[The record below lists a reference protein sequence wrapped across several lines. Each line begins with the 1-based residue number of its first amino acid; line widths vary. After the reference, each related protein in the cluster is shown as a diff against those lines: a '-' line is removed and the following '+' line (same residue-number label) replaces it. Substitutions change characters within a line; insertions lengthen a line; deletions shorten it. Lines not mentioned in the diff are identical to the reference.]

1 MVDLKDRLTV
11 FVISAGFN
19 PNYVDCIK
27 ALEKQ
32 TVKFNIDI
40 IKDYNP
46 MHVAFQEMI
55 NRCKTD
61 YYVEIDED
69 MILMPMAIE
78 MMYNTISTVD
88 EKCAMVGYKLHDFHI
103 NFNIYGVKIYK
114 HNIFKNYPY
123 NNNTSVSC
131 EMEQLQRIK
140 DDGYTYQLFGD
151 ILGEHSPKWTE
162 ELIFERYF
170 NLMEKYKEFGYSW
183 LEEVPRK
190 LWKLFQENPSKLNL
204 SAMLGAYTSISS
216 EKKLLKGEK
225 SFIAPQVEGLV
236 KMDSYLEFP
245 KWATFYLTNR
255 CNYRCKY
262 CALTLGTIDH
272 MPDMTFAKAVET
284 MDKFPSIQ
292 NVTLC
297 FTGDTKVK
305 LVDGST
311 KTFEELVSRWKIDKK
326 PFYVYSR
333 NAENKI
339 VPSLAKDPRIIEYVD
354 SILEITLDNN
364 KKIKCTQDHLFML
377 KDGSY
382 KKAIDLTVKD
392 SLMPLY
398 IVYKKC
404 GAGNGV
410 YEYIK
415 DFGNSGFTH
424 RLFAES
430 YFGNVE
436 EKVIHH
442 KDFNPLNN
450 DKENL
455 AIITNSEHAY
465 LHRMSPGG
473 MDIFS
478 IARDRWNG
486 SVEGKKHLLKHNKS
500 AKQKKIVSEKLKKWK
515 HTEEGVR
522 QTYRNLDKMNT
533 REVMLKNN
541 TNPENIKNR
550 QRGKIITII
559 KNLLKNNLEI
569 NEENFNSFA
578 SNGYPKYDKINRCFS
593 GVDEAIKNSIGNH
606 KIISKK
612 LIKLKKKIPVYCM
625 EVEKYHNFAL
635 ESGVFVK
642 NCGYGDPFLCRD
654 LFPIIDMLKSRKKY
668 VGLITNGSLLEKKL
682 SIIGNSIPDYISISL
697 NGSNAQTHL
706 AVTGVD
712 DFETVLRGIRKCVSM
727 GILTYLSY
735 ICTKENWKDVKPFI
749 KLAKELKVSGVHLH
763 NLLPHFDSIEDGNF
777 WDLVFTVHDKHLIDE
792 MKKDENADIV
802 LRYPVL
808 IEKGVTRTEC
818 RSPWRLMNVDGAG
831 NVGGC
836 LSVAAPQKID
846 GNIADINVWH
856 NPYFED
862 LRKSLFGEQKDMCAK
877 CFRNWK
883 FD

>member
-1 MVDLKDRLTV
+1 MVDLKDKLTV

-19 PNYVDCIK
+19 PNYADCIK

-32 TVKFNIDI
+32 SATFQIDI
-40 IKDYNP
+40 IKDYSP
-46 MHVAFQEMI
+46 MHVAFQEMLK
-55 NRCKTD
+55 RCKTD

-69 MILMPMAIE
+69 MILKPRAIE

-88 EKCAMVGYKLHDFHI
+88 EKCVMVGYKLHDHHI

-123 NNNTSVSC
+123 NNNSSVSC
-131 EMEQLQRIK
+131 EMEQLQRLK

-151 ILGEHSPKWTE
+151 ILGEHSPLWTE

-225 SFIAPQVEGLV
+225 SFIASQVEGLI

-262 CALTLGTIDH
+262 CALTLGMIDH
-272 MPDMTFAKAVET
+272 MPDMTFAKAVEV

-292 NVTLC
+292 NVALC
-297 FTGDTKVK
+297 
-305 LVDGST
+305 
-311 KTFEELVSRWKIDKK
+311 
-326 PFYVYSR
+326 
-333 NAENKI
+333 
-339 VPSLAKDPRIIEYVD
+339 
-354 SILEITLDNN
+354 
-364 KKIKCTQDHLFML
+364 
-377 KDGSY
+377 
-382 KKAIDLTVKD
+382 
-392 SLMPLY
+392 
-398 IVYKKC
+398 
-404 GAGNGV
+404 
-410 YEYIK
+410 
-415 DFGNSGFTH
+415 GF
-424 RLFAES
+424 
-430 YFGNVE
+430 
-436 EKVIHH
+436 
-442 KDFNPLNN
+442 
-450 DKENL
+450 
-455 AIITNSEHAY
+455 
-465 LHRMSPGG
+465 
-473 MDIFS
+473 
-478 IARDRWNG
+478 
-486 SVEGKKHLLKHNKS
+486 
-500 AKQKKIVSEKLKKWK
+500 
-515 HTEEGVR
+515 
-522 QTYRNLDKMNT
+522 
-533 REVMLKNN
+533 
-541 TNPENIKNR
+541 
-550 QRGKIITII
+550 
-559 KNLLKNNLEI
+559 
-569 NEENFNSFA
+569 
-578 SNGYPKYDKINRCFS
+578 
-593 GVDEAIKNSIGNH
+593 
-606 KIISKK
+606 
-612 LIKLKKKIPVYCM
+612 
-625 EVEKYHNFAL
+625 
-635 ESGVFVK
+635 
-642 NCGYGDPFLCRD
+642 GDPLLCRD
-654 LFPIIDMLKSRKKY
+654 LFAIIDMLKSRKKY
-668 VGLITNGSLLEKKL
+668 VGVITNGSLLEKKL
-682 SIIGNSIPDYISISL
+682 DIIGNSIPNYISISL
-697 NGSNAQTHL
+697 NGSNAATHL

-735 ICTKENWKDVKPFI
+735 ICTKENWKDVKLFI

-846 GNIADINVWH
+846 GNIVDINVWH

-862 LRKSLFGEQKDMCAK
+862 LRKSLFGEQKDMCTK